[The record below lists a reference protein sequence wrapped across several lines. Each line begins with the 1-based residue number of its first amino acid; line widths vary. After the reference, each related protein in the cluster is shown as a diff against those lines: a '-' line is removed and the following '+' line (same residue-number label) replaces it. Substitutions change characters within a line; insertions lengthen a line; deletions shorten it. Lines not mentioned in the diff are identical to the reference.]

1 MKKVLIGSFL
11 AISVAFSAQSFNIQ
25 NQSCVENLEDEIKF
39 LVSGYKKD
47 ISNDIVNRHI
57 KNQKTNSKTISINA
71 KKCIQNFE
79 ETVLKIINENPTY
92 TNKEET
98 KQIMMKFATE
108 QAVVKSHLTSSDLG
122 ADPKFKL
129 VFLGL

>member
-98 KQIMMKFATE
+98 KQIMRDILHDKIVESCKVAFN
-108 QAVVKSHLTSSDLG
+108 
-122 ADPKFKL
+122 
-129 VFLGL
+129 